1 MKELTDL
8 TPALTP
14 TAQTALRAIKTLRQ
28 YDLPTSAEAER
39 SVLQSLSVEDCTAVI
54 LALSAPE
61 SKSESL
67 SPSERVSQIL
77 DWLVRSAQTELQAN
91 VDRIIQ
97 LRTTNPDNELSVDPK
112 QVLQELEL
120 RYKERTREF
129 VRALVHAGLSN
140 TVIAGLWSVF
150 ERSNTNKYDTDNI
163 TRNIPRLGKTIM
175 LTSSQVDR
183 FELSDTAAVLAHI
196 EATIDDLE
204 IQDIDSLPKDTY
216 RVKFE
221 SKDAV
226 IQYLR
231 NSGVLDVPEI
241 DICLS
246 AVRDGFIVD
255 LTALEVRPVP
265 DAPLSPAA
273 LERTAK
279 EIAIAVVKRWKAGSQ
294 AILLHFR
301 SREKYFS

>member
-1 MKELTDL
+1 
-8 TPALTP
+8 
-14 TAQTALRAIKTLRQ
+14 
-28 YDLPTSAEAER
+28 
-39 SVLQSLSVEDCTAVI
+39 
-54 LALSAPE
+54 
-61 SKSESL
+61 
-67 SPSERVSQIL
+67 
-77 DWLVRSAQTELQAN
+77 
-91 VDRIIQ
+91 
-97 LRTTNPDNELSVDPK
+97 
-112 QVLQELEL
+112 
-120 RYKERTREF
+120 
-129 VRALVHAGLSN
+129 
-140 TVIAGLWSVF
+140 
-150 ERSNTNKYDTDNI
+150 
-163 TRNIPRLGKTIM
+163 M

-216 RVKFE
+216 RVKVE

-279 EIAIAVVKRWKAGSQ
+279 EIAIAVVKRWKAESQ
-294 AILLHFR
+294 AILLHIR